1 MEVDK
6 RKKFSSAN
14 VIIKGF
20 MEKVIFELGL
30 ERVYIRQK
38 WRRKQTETGY
48 TEEEGPEAVRTS
60 CDAMKVL
67 VCWNCQ
73 QTEKLKAGRIV
84 IFYWKQQSLFCG
96 MWLRDSL
103 QSTLN
108 FLGTPMSVFSLF
120 VYISLYNLKQT
131 LLDIQAFIIT
141 KINAN
146 FCIDNQFFIKSFNNK
161 VWHW

>member
-67 VCWNCQ
+67 VC
-73 QTEKLKAGRIV
+73 
-84 IFYWKQQSLFCG
+84 
-96 MWLRDSL
+96 
-103 QSTLN
+103 
-108 FLGTPMSVFSLF
+108 
-120 VYISLYNLKQT
+120 
-131 LLDIQAFIIT
+131 
-141 KINAN
+141 
-146 FCIDNQFFIKSFNNK
+146 
-161 VWHW
+161 